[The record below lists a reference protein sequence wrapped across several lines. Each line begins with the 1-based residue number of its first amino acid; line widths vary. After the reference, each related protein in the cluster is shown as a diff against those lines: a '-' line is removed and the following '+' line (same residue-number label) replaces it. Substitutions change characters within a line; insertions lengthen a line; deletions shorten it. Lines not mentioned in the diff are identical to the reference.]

1 MYQFALGKYDPSGT
15 VLRDI
20 IYIPATIL
28 VTVTLFNLLIAIV
41 RDAYLKVKENR
52 IANDYSEIV
61 NIINDYQTMAMWNLN
76 KASYRYLFVA

>member
-1 MYQFALGKYDPSGT
+1 MYQFGIGKYDPSGS

-28 VTVTLFNLLIAIV
+28 VTVILFNLLIAIV

-52 IANDYSEIV
+52 IANDYIEIA
-61 NIINDYQTMAMWNLN
+61 NIIND
-76 KASYRYLFVA
+76 F